1 MHVVIATGKSTQLCV
16 FEKNHHTLMVPCILL
31 DASII
36 LILKCMER
44 VCFKVYTNT
53 LFCLGFQ

>member
-1 MHVVIATGKSTQLCV
+1 
-16 FEKNHHTLMVPCILL
+16 MVPDILL

-36 LILKCMER
+36 LILYCMER
-44 VCFKVYTNT
+44 VCFKVYTNK

>member
-1 MHVVIATGKSTQLCV
+1 
-16 FEKNHHTLMVPCILL
+16 MVPHILL

-44 VCFKVYTNT
+44 LFMFQSVYD
-53 LFCLGFQ
+53 